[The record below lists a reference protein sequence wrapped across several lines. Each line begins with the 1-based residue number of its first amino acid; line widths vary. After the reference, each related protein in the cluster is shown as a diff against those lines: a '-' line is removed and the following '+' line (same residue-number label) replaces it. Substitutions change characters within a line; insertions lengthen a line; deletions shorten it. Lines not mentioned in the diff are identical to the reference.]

1 MFDALYL
8 MFSWLSPPLNAI
20 VFGAFCIMAV
30 VALIKLV
37 AAILDMIPFL

>member
-8 MFSWLSPPLNAI
+8 MFSWLPAPLNVI

-30 VALIKLV
+30 VALIKLISV
-37 AAILDMIPFL
+37 ILDMIPFL